1 MNNQR
6 PLPRYSTLTTHT
18 TKSYCRR
25 LLTNMTLQPCASQK
39 QNSQRQTTRNQNG
52 KQTIKHTHTHLHTQS
67 SIEPKIFPDIVIIII
82 IIIIPS
88 TTFSCLPLFPFNID
102 SIGVRWSPWSDKKH
116 HTWAEIT
123 RQVAS
128 SAVKDI
134 MPLSFISVRTKF
146 DSELH
151 AVCDPSTLELS
162 LYSPPFSCVSLPLSL
177 SARYLRSR
185 EARRCVT
192 AAAVTEHVLRLATA
206 AVRDRGGSNRTGRT
220 SAWFLP

>member
-52 KQTIKHTHTHLHTQS
+52 KQTNKHTHTHTES
-67 SIEPKIFPDIVIIII
+67 SIEPKIFLDIIIII

-162 LYSPPFSCVSLPLSL
+162 LSILLLSPVSLSL
-177 SARYLRSR
+177 SPSVHAICAVAR
-185 EARRCVT
+185 
-192 AAAVTEHVLRLATA
+192 H
-206 AVRDRGGSNRTGRT
+206 GG
-220 SAWFLP
+220 AWPQRQ

>member
-6 PLPRYSTLTTHT
+6 PLLRNSTLTTHT
-18 TKSYCRR
+18 TKLYCRR
-25 LLTNMTLQPCASQK
+25 LLIMTLQPCASQK

-52 KQTIKHTHTHLHTQS
+52 KQTHTQS
-67 SIEPKIFPDIVIIII
+67 SIEPKIFPDIII

-88 TTFSCLPLFPFNID
+88 TTFPCLPLFPFNIH
-102 SIGVRWSPWSDKKH
+102 SIGVLWSRWSDKKH

-134 MPLSFISVRTKF
+134 MPVSFISVRTKF

-151 AVCDPSTLELS
+151 ALCDPSALELFLS
-162 LYSPPFSCVSLPLSL
+162 ILLLSPLSLSL
-177 SARYLRSR
+177 SARFFAQSR
-185 EARRCVT
+185 GT
-192 AAAVTEHVLRLATA
+192 
-206 AVRDRGGSNRTGRT
+206 AVRDRSGSNRTRPSLGYRGG
-220 SAWFLP
+220 ARPRRQ